1 MKPIEE
7 DNLIFTLR
15 AMANGEEVAFR
26 DFYSQHYNTF
36 IRFGKLVTSDLQLIE
51 DAIQNILI
59 WFIENPNKVS
69 RLDRPDVYL
78 FRSLRNNLI
87 KDLNKSNKADINNL
101 NQVVED
107 LIQSQSAETQWM
119 EKESEQIRN
128 QQLQSEIA
136 NLPDYLQQTLYLRY
150 FSNLSY
156 NDIANILDIKPNV
169 ARIYVH
175 RAIERLRS
183 VLTKIG
189 VIIVVASNFF

>member
-15 AMANGEEVAFR
+15 AMANGKEVAFR